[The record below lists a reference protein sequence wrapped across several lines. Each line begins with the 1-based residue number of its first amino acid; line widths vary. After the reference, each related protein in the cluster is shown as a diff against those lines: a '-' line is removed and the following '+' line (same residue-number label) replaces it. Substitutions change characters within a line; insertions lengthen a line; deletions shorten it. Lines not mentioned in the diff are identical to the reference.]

1 METLNGWQLY
11 LRAWRYQWLTALIL
25 AALAL
30 YLFWSAGVT
39 LALGMAAIAALLGFF
54 AAAFVGMAADW

>member
-1 METLNGWQLY
+1 MKTLNGWQLY

-30 YLFWSAGVT
+30 CLFWSADAG
-39 LALGMAAIAALLGFF
+39 LALGLALIAAVLGFF
-54 AAAFVGMAADW
+54 TAAIIGMAADW